1 MIKTTVTPEEVVG
14 YRITHIE
21 FLNSKR
27 VYIIHQM
34 CVVHSPALVDGGVT
48 AMIWYVSSLGAF
60 FRTSGILRHESML
73 FGVVYEYYILETLP
87 RFTANLPII
96 KLKGVS
102 SNMMLCNKDKV
113 QIFLD

>member
-48 AMIWYVSSLGAF
+48 AMI
-60 FRTSGILRHESML
+60 
-73 FGVVYEYYILETLP
+73 
-87 RFTANLPII
+87 
-96 KLKGVS
+96 
-102 SNMMLCNKDKV
+102 
-113 QIFLD
+113 